1 MKYILIILATLCV
14 WSCQEDEL
22 EFYHGVDNIYFYR
35 RNVPSAEVWLDT
47 TIFSF
52 AFADTPDTLIQL
64 SVRGQG
70 EMTAYDRTFRVT
82 VEGGT
87 AQTGINFEPLQ
98 NEYVLK
104 ANSLYSSVPI
114 RIYKEGLKDK
124 SVSVVIRLLPN
135 ENFVQNMPFTVEK
148 YDTID
153 ITRHV
158 LVFTNQIKQP
168 TAWNEAFLG
177 YFSEA
182 KFRLVNEELGI
193 PAASWYDDSRLVEMS
208 AKARGTGVL
217 MVNYID
223 EYIKAGDYTNMP
235 KDPDAP
241 AENRGY
247 MTFKHAS
254 GSNKI
259 PAEWPDA
266 DAVK

>member
-1 MKYILIILATLCV
+1 MLYLC
-14 WSCQEDEL
+14 SCQEDQL

-35 RNVPSAEVWLDT
+35 RNVPSAQIWLDT
-47 TIFSF
+47 TLFSF
-52 AFADTPDTLIQL
+52 AFADTPDTLLQL
-64 SVRGQG
+64 PLRGQG
-70 EMTAYDRTFRVT
+70 EMTAYDRTFRVA

-87 AQTGINFEPLQ
+87 AEAGVNYEPLQ
-98 NEYVLK
+98 DEYLLK
-104 ANSLYSSVPI
+104 ANNIYSSIPI
-114 RIYKEGLKDK
+114 RIYKDGLKDK

-135 ENFVQNMPFTVEK
+135 ENFIQNMPFTIVK

-158 LVFTNQIKQP
+158 LVFTNQLKQP

-208 AKARGTGVL
+208 AKARGAGVL

-223 EYIKAGDYTNMP
+223 EYIKAGDYTNIP

-241 AENRGY
+241 AVNRGY

-266 DAVK
+266 DTVK